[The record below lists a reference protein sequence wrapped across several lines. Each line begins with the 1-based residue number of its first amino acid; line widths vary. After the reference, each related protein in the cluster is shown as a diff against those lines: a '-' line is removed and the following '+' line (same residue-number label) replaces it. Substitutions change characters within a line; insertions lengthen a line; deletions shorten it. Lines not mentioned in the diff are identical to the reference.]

1 MNNFNE
7 QFTRQA
13 QEMFNVAKD
22 ARIPENFQ
30 AFAEESVNRSRE
42 FYQKLNATAQDKPK
56 PKRQPDVISYEEIE
70 AIKGEVGNA
79 EDIIRRLRPKFLQV
93 RPSQSLMGSASIKVY
108 VNNVR
113 RGSTEVLRSLPAVSV
128 TEIRYLN
135 SSDATSRFGMDHE
148 AGAILITSGPP
159 PAP

>member
-1 MNNFNE
+1 MR
-7 QFTRQA
+7 THRVLTSLA
-13 QEMFNVAKD
+13 VLAL
-22 ARIPENFQ
+22 AGT
-30 AFAEESVNRSRE
+30 
-42 FYQKLNATAQDKPK
+42 LTGNAAAQDK

-70 AIKGEVGNA
+70 VIKGDVGNA

-93 RPSQSLMGSASIKVY
+93 RPSQSLMGSSSNAGSAASASRTTQAVSIKVY

-113 RGSTEVLRSLPAVSV
+113 RGSTEVLRQLPAVGI

-148 AGAILITSGPP
+148 AGAILITVGAP

>member
-1 MNNFNE
+1 MR
-7 QFTRQA
+7 THRVLTSMA
-13 QEMFNVAKD
+13 VLAL
-22 ARIPENFQ
+22 AG
-30 AFAEESVNRSRE
+30 A
-42 FYQKLNATAQDKPK
+42 LTGNAAAQDK
-56 PKRQPDVISYEEIE
+56 PKRQPDVISSEEIE
-70 AIKGEVGNA
+70 VIKGDVGNA

-93 RPSQSLMGSASIKVY
+93 RPSQSLMGSSSNAGAAASASRTTQAVSIKVY

-113 RGSTEVLRSLPAVSV
+113 RGSTEVLRQLPAVGI

-148 AGAILITSGPP
+148 AGAILITVGAP

>member
-1 MNNFNE
+1 MR
-7 QFTRQA
+7 TYRLLTSLTVLA
-13 QEMFNVAKD
+13 LAGTL
-22 ARIPENFQ
+22 A
-30 AFAEESVNRSRE
+30 S
-42 FYQKLNATAQDKPK
+42 NATAQDKPK

-93 RPSQSLMGSASIKVY
+93 RPSQSLMGSASNAGGAAAASRTTQAVSIKVY

-148 AGAILITSGPP
+148 AGAILVTSGPP

>member
-1 MNNFNE
+1 MR
-7 QFTRQA
+7 THRVLTSLA
-13 QEMFNVAKD
+13 VLAL
-22 ARIPENFQ
+22 AG
-30 AFAEESVNRSRE
+30 A
-42 FYQKLNATAQDKPK
+42 LTGNAAAQDKPK
-56 PKRQPDVISYEEIE
+56 PKRQPDVISSEEIE
-70 AIKGEVGNA
+70 VIKGDVGNA

-93 RPSQSLMGSASIKVY
+93 RPSQSLMGSSSNAGAAASASRTTQAVSIKVY

-113 RGSTEVLRSLPAVSV
+113 RGSTEVLRQLPAVGI

-148 AGAILITSGPP
+148 AGAILITVGAP

>member
-1 MNNFNE
+1 MR
-7 QFTRQA
+7 THRLLA
-13 QEMFNVAKD
+13 SLAVLAL
-22 ARIPENFQ
+22 AGTLT
-30 AFAEESVNRSRE
+30 S
-42 FYQKLNATAQDKPK
+42 NAAAQDKPK

-70 AIKGEVGNA
+70 AIKGEAGNA

-93 RPSQSLMGSASIKVY
+93 RPSQSLLGSSSNAGGAASASQTTQAVSIKVY

-113 RGSTEVLRSLPAVSV
+113 RGSIEVLRTLPAVSV

-148 AGAILITSGPP
+148 AGAILITSGAP